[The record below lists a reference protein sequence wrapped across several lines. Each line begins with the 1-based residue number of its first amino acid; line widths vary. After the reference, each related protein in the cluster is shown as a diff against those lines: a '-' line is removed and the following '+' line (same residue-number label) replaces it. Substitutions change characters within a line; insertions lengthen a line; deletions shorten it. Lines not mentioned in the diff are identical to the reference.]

1 MLAGAPACRARPAP
15 PPPTT
20 VAPPPLV
27 EAPLEPS
34 GAAALTVGPIRETR
48 SADGQAVFIEGTVE
62 NVGTRPTRT
71 ITVWVNARDESGSVL
86 ERVQALPTPQDPPP
100 GTVARFVVQLRDN
113 PRVRTYHVEAIG
125 R

>member
-1 MLAGAPACRARPAP
+1 MAACRPRPAP

-20 VAPPPLV
+20 VEPPLT

-34 GAAALTVGPIRETR
+34 GAAALAVGPIRETR

-62 NVGTRPTRT
+62 NVGSRPTRT
-71 ITVWVNARDESGSVL
+71 ITVWVSALDESGLAL
-86 ERVQALPTPQDPPP
+86 ERVQVLPTPQAVPP
-100 GTVARFVVQLRDN
+100 GTAARFVVQMHDN

>member
-1 MLAGAPACRARPAP
+1 MLAVATACRPRPAPP

-20 VAPPPLV
+20 VAPPLT

-34 GAAALTVGPIRETR
+34 GAAALAVGPIRETR
-48 SADGQAVFIEGTVE
+48 SADGRAVFIEGTVE
-62 NVGTRPTRT
+62 NVGTRATQT
-71 ITVWVNARDESGSVL
+71 ITVWVNALDEAGMVL

-100 GTVARFVVQLRDN
+100 GTVARFVVQLRDD
-113 PRVRTYHVEAIG
+113 PRVRTYDVEAIG